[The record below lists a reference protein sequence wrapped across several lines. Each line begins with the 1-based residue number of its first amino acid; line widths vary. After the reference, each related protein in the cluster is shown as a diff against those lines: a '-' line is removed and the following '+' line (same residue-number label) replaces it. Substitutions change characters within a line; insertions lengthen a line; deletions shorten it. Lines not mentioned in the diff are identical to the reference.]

1 MSDQHSSDQV
11 PDYGQYVP
19 PAGQGGGAPGSQGH
33 PGQNGYPGQ
42 AGGYGPSA
50 GEQPGRQGQY
60 PPSGQFGQYPPQG
73 QPGPAQPLSPA
84 DTKTWASL
92 SHLLGGILGFLAP
105 LVIWL
110 VFRERSYVVDGEA
123 KKALNFQILVAIV
136 MVGANLVLPGF
147 LEGLVV
153 FGVWVTSLVFGIL
166 NFQAVGKVQPTRYPV
181 DVKFVK

>member
-19 PAGQGGGAPGSQGH
+19 PAGQGGTPGPQGQ

-42 AGGYGPSA
+42 AGGYGPPA
-50 GEQPGRQGQY
+50 GQYSQPGQQGQYPAQGQY
-60 PPSGQFGQYPPQG
+60 PPPGR
-73 QPGPAQPLSPA
+73 PGPAQPLSPA

-136 MVGANLVLPGF
+136 LVGANLVLPGF
-147 LEGLVV
+147 IEGLVV
-153 FGVWVTSLVFGIL
+153 FGVWVTSLVFGVL
-166 NFQAVGKVQPTRYPV
+166 NFQAVGKGQMTRYPV
-181 DVKFVK
+181 DVRIVK

>member
-19 PAGQGGGAPGSQGH
+19 PAGQGGAPGPQGQ
-33 PGQNGYPGQ
+33 PGPNGYPGQ
-42 AGGYGPSA
+42 ASSYGPPA
-50 GEQPGRQGQY
+50 GQYSQPGQQGQY
-60 PPSGQFGQYPPQG
+60 PAQGQYPPQG
-73 QPGPAQPLSPA
+73 RPGPAQPLSPA

-123 KKALNFQILVAIV
+123 KKALNFQIIVAIV
-136 MVGANLVLPGF
+136 LVGANLVLPGF
-147 LEGLVV
+147 IEGLVV
-153 FGVWVTSLVFGIL
+153 FGVWVTSLVFGVL
-166 NFQAVGKVQPTRYPV
+166 NFQAVGKGQTTRYPV
-181 DVKFVK
+181 DVRIVK

>member
-19 PAGQGGGAPGSQGH
+19 PAGQGGAPGPQGQ

-42 AGGYGPSA
+42 AGGYGPPA
-50 GEQPGRQGQY
+50 GQYSQPGQQ
-60 PPSGQFGQYPPQG
+60 GQYPPQG
-73 QPGPAQPLSPA
+73 RPGPAQPLSPA

-136 MVGANLVLPGF
+136 LVGANLVLPGF
-147 LEGLVV
+147 IEGLVV
-153 FGVWVTSLVFGIL
+153 FGVWVTSLVFGVL
-166 NFQAVGKVQPTRYPV
+166 NFQAVGKGQMTRYPV
-181 DVKFVK
+181 EVRIVK